1 MSCLITHLGSDGRQ
15 AGQAICPIPTLR
27 PLGRFALRMN
37 SNSFGVRT
45 CVLADGQ
52 RIPLLVDHR
61 TALPVEATTRFT
73 LVKRWQVGSSS
84 GTATNE
90 LRSVA
95 LLMSWAR
102 RLRID
107 VEARIESGAYFSSAE
122 LEALVDALR
131 ERQRGE
137 NGASE
142 NVAFVGLG
150 RGARKIAAAEL
161 RCPVVGNEVW
171 YQRIKYIQGYLRWR
185 MDDAITR
192 VSTEDD
198 RFFRIRLRA
207 DEVVRKLESQLPST
221 VERHREGLGPEL
233 RSRFMQII
241 DPASPENPFQ
251 KPNRFRNYVLLRLI
265 FETGCRLSEALV
277 LYTTDYHP
285 DARRPTLVIHRR
297 PHNPLDSRVDLP
309 LVKTRPRALPLA
321 SNMAEL
327 LETLIT
333 EDRKKVPGAKKSPF
347 VFLARDGTPLARR
360 SVEDLPKMIRRAFPK
375 FERLTIHMLRH
386 DWNDRFSYLAR
397 EKGWSDEKEA
407 QHRNYL
413 QGWTKT
419 SKQGLNYTRRSTR
432 EEAISAALE
441 LQRRDW
447 TGAARG

>member
-1 MSCLITHLGSDGRQ
+1 
-15 AGQAICPIPTLR
+15 
-27 PLGRFALRMN
+27 MN

-84 GTATNE
+84 GTAANE

-95 LLMSWAR
+95 LLMSWAQ
-102 RLRID
+102 RLGID
-107 VEARIESGAYFSSAE
+107 VEARIESGACFSSAE

-131 ERQRGE
+131 ERQRE
-137 NGASE
+137 QNGARK
-142 NVAFVGLG
+142 NVAFVGLD
-150 RGARKIAAAEL
+150 REARKIARAEL
-161 RCPVVGNEVW
+161 RCPVVGNEAW
-171 YQRIKYIQGYLRWR
+171 YQRIKYVQGDLRWR
-185 MDDAITR
+185 MDDAISR
-192 VSTEDD
+192 VATEDD
-198 RFFRIRLRA
+198 RFFRIRQRL
-207 DEVVRKLESQLPST
+207 DEVDRKLESLLPST

-233 RSRFMQII
+233 RNHFLQII
-241 DPASPENPFQ
+241 DPANPENPFQ

-285 DARRPTLVIHRR
+285 DARRPTLVIRRR
-297 PHNPLDSRVDLP
+297 PHNPLDPRVDLP

-321 SNMAEL
+321 TNLAEL

-333 EDRKKVPGAKKSPF
+333 GDRKSVLGAKKSPF

-360 SVEDLPKMIRRAFPK
+360 SVEDLPKMIRRAFPE
-375 FERLTIHMLRH
+375 FERLTIHVLRH
-386 DWNDRFSYLAR
+386 DWNDRFSDLAR
-397 EKGWSDEKEA
+397 EKGWSEEKET

-413 QGWTKT
+413 QGWSKT

-432 EEAISAALE
+432 EEAMNAAFE
-441 LQRRDW
+441 LQQRDW
-447 TGAARG
+447 NSANHG